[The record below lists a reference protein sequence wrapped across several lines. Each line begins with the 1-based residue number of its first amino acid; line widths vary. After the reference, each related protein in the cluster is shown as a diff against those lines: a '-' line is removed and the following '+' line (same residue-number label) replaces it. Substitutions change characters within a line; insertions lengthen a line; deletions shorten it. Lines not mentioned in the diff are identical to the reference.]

1 MDPLSALSIAA
12 TVVQFV
18 DFGMR
23 VVSKGNQIYRS
34 GDGSLDENRDLEIVT
49 NDLLVLQMK
58 LDQTGQRADQDGR
71 PTEDEVILRRLS
83 TTANELAKNLLTRL
97 NMVKAQGRF
106 RRWKSFRQA
115 IKSVSSQKEIN
126 SLAQRLSLMKEEL
139 QMQILVTLKYIA
151 HMNSHLVL

>member
-12 TVVQFV
+12 AVVQFL
-18 DFGMR
+18 DFGLR
-23 VVSKGNQIYRS
+23 VISKGNQIYRS
-34 GDGSLDENRDLEIVT
+34 GDGSTDENRDLEVVT
-49 NDLLVLQMK
+49 NDLLVLQTR
-58 LDQTGQRADQDGR
+58 LDQTGQRADQDRR

-83 TTANELAKNLLTRL
+83 TTANELAKELLTRL

-126 SLAQRLSLMKEEL
+126 SLARRLSIIKEEL
-139 QMQILVTLKYIA
+139 QIQILVTLR
-151 HMNSHLVL
+151 